1 MRTIAKID
9 GIVIKYNPELSEY
22 TVQIVGK
29 PETAYFTDDKTDALR
44 TAQVMRTELLNEPR
58 WA

>member
-9 GIVIKYNPELSEY
+9 GIVVKYNPALSEY

-44 TAQVMRTELLNEPR
+44 TELLNEPH
-58 WA
+58 

>member
-9 GIVIKYNPELSEY
+9 GIVVKYNPALSEY

-29 PETAYFTDDKTDALR
+29 PETAYFTSDKTDAMR
-44 TAQVMRTELLNEPR
+44 TAQIMRTELLNEPR
-58 WA
+58 

>member
-29 PETAYFTDDKTDALR
+29 PETAYFTDDKTDAMR
-44 TAQVMRTELLNEPR
+44 TAQAMRTELLNEPR
-58 WA
+58 

>member
-9 GIVIKYNPELSEY
+9 GIVVKYNHEYSEY
-22 TVQIVGK
+22 IVQIVGK
-29 PETAYFTDDKTDALR
+29 PETAYFTDNKTDAMR

-58 WA
+58 

>member
-9 GIVIKYNPELSEY
+9 GIVIKYNPDYAEY
-22 TVQIVGK
+22 IVQIVGK

-44 TAQVMRTELLNEPR
+44 TAQIMRTELLNEPL
-58 WA
+58 

>member
-22 TVQIVGK
+22 IVQVSGK
-29 PETAYFTDDKTDALR
+29 PETAYFTDNKTDAMR

-58 WA
+58 

>member
-22 TVQIVGK
+22 IVQVVGK
-29 PETAYFTDDKTDALR
+29 PETAYLMNKCDAHC
-44 TAQVMRTELLNEPR
+44 TSYAH
-58 WA
+58 

>member
-22 TVQIVGK
+22 IVQVSGK
-29 PETAYFTDDKTDALR
+29 PETAYFTDDKTDAMR

-58 WA
+58 

>member
-1 MRTIAKID
+1 MRTVAKID
-9 GIVIKYNPELSEY
+9 GIVIKYNPEYSEY

-29 PETAYFTDDKTDALR
+29 PETAYFTDDKTDAMR

-58 WA
+58 

>member
-1 MRTIAKID
+1 MRTTAKID
-9 GIVIKYNPELSEY
+9 GIVVKYNPALSEY

-29 PETAYFTDDKTDALR
+29 PKTAYFTDDKTDAMR

-58 WA
+58 

>member
-9 GIVIKYNPELSEY
+9 GIVIKYSPEYSEY
-22 TVQIVGK
+22 SVQIVGK

-58 WA
+58 